1 MVRKATKRDVQAI
14 IELLHQVDMVHHVI
28 PFMMMVK
35 SLVMPSV

>member
-28 PFMMMVK
+28 IQAQHNEV
-35 SLVMPSV
+35 